1 MQTTLDKFGRIV
13 IPKQVRDALR
23 LDPGDALVLDL
34 DGDVLRVTPVRRPE
48 LFATRAGLP
57 VYLGELPDD
66 GPEASE

>member
-1 MQTTLDKFGRIV
+1 
-13 IPKQVRDALR
+13 
-23 LDPGDALVLDL
+23 LVLDL